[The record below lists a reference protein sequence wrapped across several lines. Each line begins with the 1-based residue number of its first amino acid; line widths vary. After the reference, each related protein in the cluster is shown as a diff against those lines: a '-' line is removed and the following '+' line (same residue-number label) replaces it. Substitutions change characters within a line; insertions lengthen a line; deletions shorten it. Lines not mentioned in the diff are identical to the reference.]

1 MRVEPLP
8 FGALTHIWT
17 PGLGDAGGH
26 PRLPAERPRSR
37 FQWSTEREEYLE
49 RLWADGYS
57 GAEIAARLGGVTRN
71 AVIGKVHRLGLP
83 GRKARMRSPRRKKKH
98 GSLPATPR
106 RFRWWKAP
114 SRHPV
119 AALTEAER
127 LALLSQAPA
136 PLLIGVLALRDGM
149 CRWPV
154 GDPKQPDFGFCGH
167 EQEPGV
173 SYCRL
178 HARVAFILLGPTKPR
193 SR

>member
-1 MRVEPLP
+1 MRVEQLP

-17 PGLGDAGGH
+17 PSLGDTGRH
-26 PRLPAERPRSR
+26 PRSAGERPRSR
-37 FQWSTEREEYLE
+37 FQWSVEREEYLE

-57 GAEIAARLGGVTRN
+57 GAEIAAILGGITRN

-83 GRKARMRSPRRKKKH
+83 GRKARMQPKRRKKKLC
-98 GSLPATPR
+98 SLPAPAR
-106 RFRWWKAP
+106 RFRWREAA

-119 AALTEAER
+119 AELTKAER
-127 LALLSQAPA
+127 LALLSHAPT
-136 PLLIGVLALRDGM
+136 PLLISVLDLRDGM

-154 GDPKQPDFGFCGH
+154 GDPKTPDFGFCGH

-178 HARVAFILLGPTKPR
+178 HARVAFRPDTWRGR
-193 SR
+193 